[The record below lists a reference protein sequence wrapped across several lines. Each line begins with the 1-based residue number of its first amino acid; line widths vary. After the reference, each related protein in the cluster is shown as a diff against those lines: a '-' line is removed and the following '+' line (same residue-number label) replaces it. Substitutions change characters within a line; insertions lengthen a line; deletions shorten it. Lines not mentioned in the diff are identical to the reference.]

1 MANKVLK
8 DLGENIKVVGDNA
21 ASEMRDATS
30 EIIGNGP
37 GVYEGKIN
45 KIKTHAPTP
54 KVFQSQAESQIETA
68 KIFAQATLEAELDET
83 QIANNSKNLKNAIEG
98 VQVFEG
104 ETGARLSEAA
114 SMDRQ
119 KRQEFITQTG
129 TFEYFQIGFD
139 SVEQPVDLAK
149 FVVGDEMV
157 NFRPDAKFVVEGGI
171 QDELLEAKA
180 LEGGPAALEGGLE
193 DVPDAE
199 DIP

>member
-21 ASEMRDATS
+21 ASEMKDATS

-37 GVYEGKIN
+37 EIYEGKIN

-114 SMDRQ
+114 SMDRR

-129 TFEYFQIGFD
+129 TLEYFQIGFE

-157 NFRPDAKFVVEGGI
+157 FGPDAKFVFQGEVPA
-171 QDELLEAKA
+171 ELLEAKA